1 MNNVALARI
10 NTFGPSPKAGFESP
24 SDQLIVLTYAQLQD
38 HIKGAIEQ
46 AIQPLQ
52 DRIEALDAT
61 VANQGEEIA
70 SLRSTVTSLE
80 SLQEQDTTRIC
91 LDIAHYRRRLAKLE
105 SAKEEPTDTEKK
117 RIERIEKLCS
127 YAPNHE
133 ISLSELRGRLG
144 IDKAVLSR
152 LLKRIN
158 GDKFYLRK
166 STLDKRIRYL
176 CLRPKVR

>member
-1 MNNVALARI
+1 MKNVASARI
-10 NTFGPSPKAGFESP
+10 NTFGPSPKADSVLP
-24 SDQLIVLTYAQLQD
+24 SEQTITLSYGQLQEL
-38 HIKGAIEQ
+38 IKGAVEQ

-61 VANQGEEIA
+61 VDNQGEEIA

-80 SLQEQDTTRIC
+80 SLQEQDTTRIY
-91 LDIAHYRRRLAKLE
+91 LDIAHDRRRLAKLE
-105 SAKEEPTDTEKK
+105 SAKEEPTDTEKE

-127 YAPNHE
+127 DAPNHE

-152 LLKRIN
+152 LLKRID

-166 STLDKRIRYL
+166 STFDKRIRYL
-176 CLRPKVR
+176 CLRPGVR

>member
-52 DRIEALDAT
+52 DEIAQLR
-61 VANQGEEIA
+61 EEI
-70 SLRSTVTSLE
+70 TSLE
-80 SLQEQDTTRIC
+80 AAQDTLSDNQLIQ
-91 LDIAHYRRRLAKLE
+91 LRLIHELKDK
-105 SAKEEPTDTEKK
+105 SNGPTDTEKE
-117 RIERIEKLCS
+117 RVERIEKLCS
-127 YAPNHE
+127 DAPNHE

-176 CLRPKVR
+176 CLRPEVR